1 MFNFVTLMII
11 ISGAINWFCIGVFQF
26 DIIAGIFG
34 TQSHFFSRFVYT
46 VIGLA
51 GFWFLLVTL
60 VKHGQLSLFK
70 PRTKKSKT
78 ATSNIEEKEEI
89 ETTSNSET
97 KNELDNKNTTS
108 EEYDNETQTK
118 NNTNTE
124 NENNNSNDKK
134 TKNTSKAQNSKANR
148 TDNDSNEE
156 NKEQESKRKTHQ

>member
-51 GFWFLLVTL
+51 GFWFLLVTF

-78 ATSNIEEKEEI
+78 ATSNIEEKEI
-89 ETTSNSET
+89 ETTNTDTS
-97 KNELDNKNTTS
+97 ELDDNNAIN
-108 EEYDNETQTK
+108 EEYDNETQTE

-134 TKNTSKAQNSKANR
+134 TKNTSKRKAKNSKSKS
-148 TDNDSNEE
+148 DNKAEASLPDLKIN
-156 NKEQESKRKTHQ
+156 

>member
-78 ATSNIEEKEEI
+78 ATSNKEEKEEI
-89 ETTSNSET
+89 ETTNTDTS
-97 KNELDNKNTTS
+97 ELDDNNAIN

-134 TKNTSKAQNSKANR
+134 TKNTSKNKAKSNKSKSKS
-148 TDNDSNEE
+148 DNKAETSITKIED
-156 NKEQESKRKTHQ
+156 